1 MSKKLPPRFEVKIEK
16 FSFAGEGVGRY
27 GGREVFVYGG
37 LPGETVSVRPLK
49 KRRKGITAGFLEVI
63 KPAAAR
69 RPAVEDHFFSCSPW
83 QIIPEELQL
92 KYKQELAERMF
103 RELAEK
109 SPQSDPG
116 IVGGERFW
124 HYRNKMEFSF
134 TENKSGEPSL
144 ALHKRGSRYE
154 CWPLKSCAIAHER
167 INESAGEII
176 KTLAARNI
184 KREQL
189 KYLLIRYSYFED
201 KCLAALFVADEN
213 FPVLSAFMP
222 GLTGW
227 RIIYSDPRT
236 PATVTTK
243 VLHEEGRDYLI
254 EEISGLR
261 LKYYFDSFFQTNPP
275 AFSGPLDY
283 LKDNI
288 RPGGTLID
296 LYSGVGTIGLS
307 LARNFERV
315 ISLEFDLRASEAAR
329 FNLSMNKIAN
339 AEVIGGAAEKQDL
352 PVILSK
358 ADTVIVDPPRTGL
371 HPKVTKAIL
380 AKAPENFIYISC
392 NPLTQ
397 ARDFAFLK
405 KKYRV
410 RRWRLF
416 DLYPQTPHMESV
428 LIMERERWWK
438 IF

>member
-1 MSKKLPPRFEVKIEK
+1 MSKKLPSQFEVKIEK

-27 GGREVFVYGG
+27 GGREVFVYGA
-37 LPGETVSVRPLK
+37 LPGETVMARPLK

-69 RPAVEDHFFSCSPW
+69 RPAAEDHFFSCSPW
-83 QIIPEELQL
+83 QIIPEELQF
-92 KYKQELAERMF
+92 KYKRESAERMF
-103 RELAEK
+103 RESAGKL
-109 SPQSDPG
+109 PQSDPG
-116 IVGGERFW
+116 IVGGERLW

-134 TENKSGEPSL
+134 TENKSGGLSL

-154 CWPLKSCAIAHER
+154 CWPLTGCAIAHER
-167 INESAGEII
+167 INACAGEIV
-176 KTLAARNI
+176 KTLAAQNI

-189 KYLLIRYSYFED
+189 KYLLIRYGYFED

-213 FPVLSAFMP
+213 FPVGGADIP
-222 GLTGW
+222 GLAGW

-243 VLHEEGRDYLI
+243 VLHEEGRDYLT
-254 EEISGLR
+254 EEISGLK
-261 LKYYFDSFFQTNPP
+261 LKYYYDSFFQTNPP
-275 AFSGPLDY
+275 AFSGLLSY

-296 LYSGVGTIGLS
+296 LYSGVGTIGFS
-307 LARNFERV
+307 LARDFERV
-315 ISLEFDLRASEAAR
+315 ISVEFDLRAAEAAR
-329 FNLSMNKIAN
+329 FNLSVNKIAN
-339 AEVIGGAAEKQDL
+339 AAVIGGAAEKQDL
-352 PVILSK
+352 SVILSK

-371 HPKVTKAIL
+371 HPKVIKAIL
-380 AKAPENFIYISC
+380 EKAPENFIYISC

-397 ARDFAFLK
+397 ARDFALFK
-405 KKYRV
+405 KKYRA
-410 RRWRLF
+410 RHWRLF

-428 LIMERERWWK
+428 IIMEKRKWWK